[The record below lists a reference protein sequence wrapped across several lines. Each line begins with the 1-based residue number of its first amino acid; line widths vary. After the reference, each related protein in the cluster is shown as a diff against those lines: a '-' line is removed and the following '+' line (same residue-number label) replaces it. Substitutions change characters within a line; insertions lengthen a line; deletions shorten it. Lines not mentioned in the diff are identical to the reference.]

1 MILVPHGAAAG
12 GDAGHAA
19 NAAMACAD
27 DVRTV
32 YFAAALTRRGET

>member
-19 NAAMACAD
+19 KAAMEPARI
-27 DVRTV
+27 VRAV